1 LTEAEGRSAVRI
13 GLSFLVLTFAWVMLV
28 PVAAIA
34 QAAPSG
40 SAQYD
45 QYDGSDSGSGDRVM
59 HDAIIASGAIRATAE
74 EAQVAE
80 TGAVS
85 ADEIADASSTL
96 EAASAG
102 EEGNTD
108 IADLEKLPETGGPS
122 PLWSLV
128 PLLCVSGLL
137 ARRIF

>member
-28 PVAAIA
+28 PVAAMA

-45 QYDGSDSGSGDRVM
+45 QYDGSGDRVM

-80 TGAVS
+80 TGTVS
-85 ADEIADASSTL
+85 ADEIADASSIS

-128 PLLCVSGLL
+128 PLLCASGLL

>member
-1 LTEAEGRSAVRI
+1 VRI
-13 GLSFLVLTFAWVMLV
+13 GLSFLVLTFAWMMLV
-28 PVAAIA
+28 PVAAMA

-45 QYDGSDSGSGDRVM
+45 QYDGSGDRVM
-59 HDAIIASGAIRATAE
+59 HDGIIASGAIRATAE

-85 ADEIADASSTL
+85 AAEIADASSTS

-122 PLWSLV
+122 SLWSLV
-128 PLLCVSGLL
+128 PLLCASGLL

>member
-1 LTEAEGRSAVRI
+1 MRI

-28 PVAAIA
+28 PVAAMA

-45 QYDGSDSGSGDRVM
+45 QYDGSGDRVM

-80 TGAVS
+80 TGTIS
-85 ADEIADASSTL
+85 ATEIADASSIS

-128 PLLCVSGLL
+128 PLLCASGLL

>member
-28 PVAAIA
+28 PVAAMA

-45 QYDGSDSGSGDRVM
+45 QYDDSGDRVM

-85 ADEIADASSTL
+85 ATEIADASSIS

-128 PLLCVSGLL
+128 PLLCASGLL